1 LPSSSPCAAAFT
13 SAVSRLLPPPR
24 SARRIG
30 TGPRRLWHEWVW
42 PQPAPPGCGST
53 NMVSRHPNSSTS
65 LGSRARALS
74 RAVLEGMPPS
84 LLARELAR
92 RHVPISLRLGASI
105 YPGPTST
112 GTRFHIPDF
121 SLISGS
127 SGDKASTR
135 SRGPAARVTC
145 HGNQDSLRLV
155 LARAVACRA

>member
-1 LPSSSPCAAAFT
+1 MPSSSPCAAAFT

-24 SARRIG
+24 SASCRRIG

-74 RAVLEGMPPS
+74 RAVLEDMPPS

-92 RHVPISLRLGASI
+92 RHGKARASRRRAATTKARGRGPPAG
-105 YPGPTST
+105 PGP
-112 GTRFHIPDF
+112 P
-121 SLISGS
+121 
-127 SGDKASTR
+127 GDPPKTKGPAGRPARALTR
-135 SRGPAARVTC
+135 SPGLPERQPAGIRATE
-145 HGNQDSLRLV
+145 LRKPS
-155 LARAVACRA
+155 